1 MNYFCSMYVR
11 KKKNPS
17 GVVSIQIID
26 KSKYKVL
33 KTVGSSSDIQ
43 EIERLFLQ
51 GKKWIALQQSNR
63 DMYAVH
69 EQQSEEKL
77 GTEYLLDNIEN
88 ILLYCTQLILN
99 QVFKLVGFDAIDD
112 DILKHLV
119 TTRLCQPSSK
129 DKERKGRSQKMDFFI
144 AKK

>member
-1 MNYFCSMYVR
+1 MYVR